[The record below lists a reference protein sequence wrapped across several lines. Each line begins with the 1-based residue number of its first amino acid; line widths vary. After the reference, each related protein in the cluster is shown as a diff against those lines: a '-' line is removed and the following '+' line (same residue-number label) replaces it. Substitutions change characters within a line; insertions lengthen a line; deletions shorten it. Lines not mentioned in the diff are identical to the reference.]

1 MKNES
6 DFYAKNG
13 VLLEYADSAGNVK
26 AIAYIQLSLSQSRT
40 SWVDVVDAAAKDY
53 AVEIAEEIC
62 ALLQAST
69 EVLPEV
75 GVNAV
80 KFMLRWRAHIRVV
93 VINRLYQLL
102 REKECSEAME
112 LLEDAIG
119 VEVLREQ

>member
-1 MKNES
+1 MWVCG
-6 DFYAKNG
+6 API
-13 VLLEYADSAGNVK
+13 GNVK
-26 AIAYIQLSLSQSRT
+26 AIAYIQLSLSQSSA

-75 GVNAV
+75 GINAV
-80 KFMLRWRAHIRVV
+80 KFMLRWRAHIKREIVKE
-93 VINRLYQLL
+93 LYQLL

-119 VEVLREQ
+119 VEVLQEQ

>member
-1 MKNES
+1 MKNEN

-26 AIAYIQLSLSQSRT
+26 AIAYIQLSQSSA
-40 SWVDVVDAAAKDY
+40 SWVDVVDAVAKNY

-80 KFMLRWRAHIRVV
+80 KFMLRWRAHIGLEVMKE
-93 VINRLYQLL
+93 LYQLL
-102 REKECSEAME
+102 WEKECFAATE
-112 LLEDAIG
+112 LLENAIG
-119 VEVLREQ
+119 VKVLQEQ